1 MSVVEQ
7 LESIIKSHVLLPPPA
22 SSGWCSVRCQVCN
35 DHKGK
40 RRGGWKF
47 DHDSVGY
54 HCFNCGAKFVVD
66 QETTKLSNETL
77 RILDSYGIGSDEL
90 GQLKLSLL
98 TNRRVDVKKSTTPSI
113 AYPKTI
119 AMPKYFIPLKQSTSV
134 WKQVVIEY
142 LIDRG
147 IDPNCHDFHVVEPSG
162 DLTHKRWLG
171 RVIIPVY
178 RNGELIFW
186 QGRDM
191 TGKQRLKYLS
201 PDVVRE
207 SVMFG
212 YDKLYNDPSSPLYVV
227 EGMFDALTVG
237 GVAVFSNKLTK
248 SQIEILN
255 KSPRQKVVIP
265 DKSGSGDVIAKQA
278 LDQGWAISIPDY
290 GNCKDPSEAKAK
302 YGLLYVMKAIVDG
315 TMSST
320 KARISLAHL
329 VN

>member
-1 MSVVEQ
+1 MSIIEQ
-7 LESIIKSHVLLPPPA
+7 LESVIRSHVLLSPPN
-22 SSGWCSVRCQVCN
+22 SSGWCSVRCLVCN

-40 RRGGWKF
+40 KRGGWKF
-47 DHDSVGY
+47 DHDSIGY

-66 QETTKLSNETL
+66 QGTSKLSSETL

-98 TNRRVDVKKSTTPSI
+98 TNKRLDVAKPSTPTI
-113 AYPKTI
+113 TYPKPI
-119 AMPKYFIPLKQSTSV
+119 SMPSYFVPLSRSKSV
-134 WKQVVIEY
+134 WKDVVIEY
-142 LIDRG
+142 LTDRG
-147 IDPNCHDFHVVEPSG
+147 IDPNCHDFHVVEPTG

-178 RNGELIFW
+178 RNRELIFW

-191 TGKQRLKYLS
+191 TGKQKLKYLS

-207 SVMFG
+207 SVLFG
-212 YDKLYNDPSSPLYVV
+212 YDKLYSDPSSPLYVV
-227 EGMFDALTVG
+227 EGMFDALTVD

-248 SQIEILN
+248 TQIDILN
-255 KSPRQKVVIP
+255 KSPRNKVVIP

-278 LDQGWAISIPDY
+278 LDQGWSISIPDY
-290 GNCKDPSEAKAK
+290 GNCKDPSEAKNK
-302 YGLLYVMKAIVDG
+302 YGILYVMKAIVAG